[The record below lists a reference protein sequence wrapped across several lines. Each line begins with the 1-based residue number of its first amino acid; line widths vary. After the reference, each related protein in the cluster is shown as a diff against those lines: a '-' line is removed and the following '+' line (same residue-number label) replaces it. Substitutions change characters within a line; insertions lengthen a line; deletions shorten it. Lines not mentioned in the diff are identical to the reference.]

1 MIFGNINIHKIGIEY
16 SVSGGVIVRDRIESL
31 FTLIGTTDKQ
41 DYTSLLFNIYE
52 DEDCYTI
59 EASFDDDAYVIGRE
73 DPFIVC
79 EKSTPWEK
87 VETDIGHALKSEIKE
102 KEEVYKQFESI
113 SYGFVD
119 GDLHYIRKPRK
130 KEKEIV
136 HYTADDFKDF
146 PSHKLTAWLSVY
158 LKEEAKEKYKM
169 NMMEIMFKELSE
181 EQHKFWREILA
192 ENFDYRKYNT

>member
-1 MIFGNINIHKIGIEY
+1 M
-16 SVSGGVIVRDRIESL
+16 RDRIDSL
-31 FTLIGTTDKQ
+31 FALIGTTDKQ

-52 DEDCYTI
+52 DVDYYTI

-79 EKSTPWEK
+79 EKSMPWQK
-87 VETDIGHALKSEIKE
+87 VETDVGHALKSEIKE

-130 KEKEIV
+130 KKKEIV

-146 PSHKLTAWLSVY
+146 PSHKLTAWLAVY

-169 NMMEIMFKELSE
+169 NMMELMFKELSD